1 MPFYEY
7 VCQDCGHGFEQLV
20 RSMSGKP
27 KVTCSSCGSKKTVQQ
42 LSVFS
47 AQTAGSPSSLSQ
59 PSGSCGTCSDG
70 SCPYA
75 GG

>member
-7 VCQDCGHGFEQLV
+7 VCQNCGHSFEQLV
-20 RSMSGKP
+20 RSMTSKAKIACP
-27 KVTCSSCGSKKTVQQ
+27 SCGSKKTVQQ

-47 AQTAGSPSSLSQ
+47 AQTASPSAASLARK
-59 PSGSCGTCSDG
+59 CGTCTEG